1 MELAQRRGEVT
12 RASFYVHPSSFVDD
26 PVLIGEGSRI
36 YHFCHVMA
44 GARLGERVLLGQN
57 SFVASGVVIGDDCR
71 IQNNVS
77 LYEGAVLEEFVFMGP
92 SSVTTNVENPRA
104 ELDRRGLYEKTWI
117 RRGATIGANATILCG
132 VTIGRYAFVAAGAV
146 VTRDVPDYGLV
157 MGSPAR
163 RVGFMSRHGQKL
175 GRPDA
180 SGVLVCPESGYR
192 YQVSEG
198 NLRCLDLAEDEPLPE
213 GARALGKAYLRERS

>member
-1 MELAQRRGEVT
+1 MSEP
-12 RASFYVHPSSFVDD
+12 SFFVHPSSFVDE
-26 PVLIGEGSRI
+26 PSSIGEGSRI
-36 YHFCHVMA
+36 WHFCHVSA
-44 GARLGERVLLGQN
+44 GARIGRRAVLGQN
-57 SFVASGVVIGDDCR
+57 VFVAKGVIIGDDAR

-77 LYEGAVLEEFVFMGP
+77 LYEGTVLDDFVFLGP
-92 SSVTTNVENPRA
+92 SCVTTNVTNPRA

-117 RRGATIGANATILCG
+117 RRGATIGANATLLCG

-163 RVGFMSRHGQKL
+163 RTGYMSRHGQKL

-180 SGVLVCPESGYR
+180 EGVMVCPESGFRYR
-192 YQVSEG
+192 LSEG
-198 NLRCLDLAEDEPLPE
+198 ALRCLDLDEDAPLPE
-213 GARALGKAYLRERS
+213 GARAAGKPYSRGA